1 VTILAS
7 GDRAT
12 LRRFLEER
20 FTFDE
25 LVTLTFDLGV
35 NYQALPHATTA
46 QLSMALVDY
55 FERRTNLTCLLTEVL
70 RQRHDPALA
79 QLLADLPP
87 GSLHPK
93 VQIIIA
99 TDIQLSPNEIIADL
113 AAKLKVG
120 VDQVELVSAA
130 WGSLRL
136 LFGLPQDAYD
146 SLLGSGIRT
155 LVNGRYTV
163 ISVTAFD
170 SLDAASQKT
179 WRQLAAIYPSWPP
192 APWISSAQGDVGNVP
207 SERLPVVSSQE
218 LLVSTTSSSFDPTR
232 FARLLEQQT
241 PEMRALSLIGRP
253 LDQQL
258 AVLQALSSEL
268 ERERTL
274 ACLPPGE
281 AEPLRGQLAAGI
293 HLPDELMDKIL
304 SGNCVLFLGAGV
316 SAEAGMPTSDRLCAD
331 LGFSGD
337 SLTDAAEKYR
347 KKQGQRALND
357 KIRSVFDEAR
367 RYIQPEKTS
376 FPFIA
381 NIPHL
386 TSLIVTTN
394 YDDLLEQALRAEG
407 KNPTVVCRENDM
419 ASINGSRCTV
429 IKLHGDLGLPETMIL
444 TAGDYATLLA
454 KLDKPGGFAGQ
465 LAGLLEFRTIIFVG
479 YSMADEDFKRIMRF
493 VTNRLVDAKGQ
504 AIGSVH
510 YAVLPWSDQAL
521 NILSGQTEVR
531 TINGKARDFFE
542 AVYKRTSEFLNRK
555 GELEE
560 LCERNSKPFI
570 EISGNAGSGKSMF
583 LQGMSCRYRVHKKHK
598 IVATQLEPGTTTMD
612 CLRDL
617 AVQFGLKLSELGKTD
632 QELIDLLLANF
643 RGRQVLVTIDKTDS
657 APQIALELERY
668 LLLPLKKLWDD
679 RKGGGRVVFAGRD
692 ALPWSYRIKNE
703 FVSRTLTPFESL
715 AVEEMVGRY
724 FVLFRGKVV
733 SPEECRRVSR
743 AILKLTGSG
752 HPGLIKTVLEEV
764 TDPAKGTLLLTAADI
779 EHYVR
784 AHEQDLSDQ
793 RLLPFADA
801 ILAAAK
807 PAERAILD
815 QALCVFRCVSPAILE
830 LTGNLLAEY
839 GVDETPLSQPEAVF
853 TKLKA
858 LRILRE
864 SETDCLNRLDS
875 VIAALLA
882 QRLWFRNPEL
892 YRRAHEVALR
902 IYDQLITWKGSQSQL
917 AYATEG
923 LYHLQCLREIGAC
936 GDVLADRVR
945 KYLPTLRSRDDPQ
958 AAFAARRWAKL
969 LEQDEGL
976 KARMRGEA
984 LRLGI
989 APDQIENWV
998 AEQYDALDKALN
1010 LA

>member
-1 VTILAS
+1 
-7 GDRAT
+7 
-12 LRRFLEER
+12 
-20 FTFDE
+20 
-25 LVTLTFDLGV
+25 
-35 NYQALPHATTA
+35 
-46 QLSMALVDY
+46 M
-55 FERRTNLTCLLTEVL
+55 
-70 RQRHDPALA
+70 
-79 QLLADLPP
+79 
-87 GSLHPK
+87 
-93 VQIIIA
+93 
-99 TDIQLSPNEIIADL
+99 
-113 AAKLKVG
+113 
-120 VDQVELVSAA
+120 
-130 WGSLRL
+130 
-136 LFGLPQDAYD
+136 
-146 SLLGSGIRT
+146 
-155 LVNGRYTV
+155 
-163 ISVTAFD
+163 
-170 SLDAASQKT
+170 
-179 WRQLAAIYPSWPP
+179 
-192 APWISSAQGDVGNVP
+192 
-207 SERLPVVSSQE
+207 
-218 LLVSTTSSSFDPTR
+218 STTSSSFDPTR

-274 ACLPPGE
+274 ACLPPSE

-347 KKQGQRALND
+347 KKEGQRALND

-419 ASINGSRCTV
+419 ASINGSRSTI

-444 TAGDYATLLA
+444 TTGDYATLLA
-454 KLDKPGGFAGQ
+454 KLDQPGGFAGQ
-465 LAGLLEFRTIIFVG
+465 LAGLLETRTIIFVG
-479 YSMADEDFKRIMRF
+479 YGMADEDFKRIMRF

-504 AIGSVH
+504 AIVSVH
-510 YAVLPWSDQAL
+510 YAVLPWSEQAL
-521 NILSGQTEVR
+521 NVLSGQTEVR
-531 TINGKARDFFE
+531 TIHGKARDFFE
-542 AVYKRTSEFLNRK
+542 AIYKRTSEFLNRK
-555 GELEE
+555 AELEK
-560 LCERNSKPFI
+560 LCEQNSKPFVELI
-570 EISGNAGSGKSMF
+570 GNAGSGKSMF
-583 LQGMSCRYRVHKKHK
+583 LQGMSCRYRLHKNFK
-598 IVATQLEPGTTTMD
+598 IVAAQLAPGTTTVD

-617 AVQFGLKLSELGKTD
+617 ALKFGLKPSELGKTD
-632 QELIDLLLANF
+632 QELVDILLANF
-643 RGRQVLVTIDKTDS
+643 RGRRVLLVIDNTDS
-657 APQIALELERY
+657 APQTALDLERY
-668 LLLPLKKLWDD
+668 LLLPLKKLWDGYEP
-679 RKGGGRVVFAGRD
+679 KGSGRVVFAGRD
-692 ALPWSYRIKNE
+692 ALPWSHRVKSE
-703 FVSRTLTPFESL
+703 LVSWPLTPFDTP

-724 FVLFRGKVV
+724 FVLFRGKVA
-733 SPEECRRVSR
+733 SPEERRRISQV
-743 AILKLTGSG
+743 ILKLTGSG

-764 TDPAKGTLLLTAADI
+764 IDPAKAALLPTAADI

-784 AHEQDLSDQ
+784 AHEQEISDQ

-801 ILAAAK
+801 ILAAAE
-807 PAERAILD
+807 PAVRAILD

-830 LTGNLLAEY
+830 LAGNHLAQCGVY
-839 GVDETPLSQPEAVF
+839 GTPLGQPETVF
-853 TKLKA
+853 MKLKA

-864 SETDCLNRLDS
+864 SDIDCLNRLDS
-875 VIAALLA
+875 VIGALLA
-882 QRLWFRNPEL
+882 QRLRLQNLDL
-892 YRRAHEVALR
+892 YRRAHEVALG
-902 IYDQLITWKGSQSQL
+902 IYDQLVTWPGQSQL

-923 LYHLQCLREIGAC
+923 LHHLQCLREIDAC
-936 GDVLADRVR
+936 KDGLADRVR
-945 KYLPTLRSRDDPQ
+945 RYLPILRSQDDLQ
-958 AAFAARRWAKL
+958 AAFAARRLAKL

-984 LRLGI
+984 LSLGI
-989 APDQIENWV
+989 ASDEIENWV